1 MSISNSNSLVLK
13 ADKDSLR
20 SIFHLLVGKPDS
32 IQKVFSRSVQIH
44 QNSLLEL
51 NLRISEKL
59 KTHNLEAMVVSAVVI
74 FDDKTTIEFGG
85 WAEFESYRWST
96 HKATKEIRLKW
107 QFLLSVQGY
116 EVPQQHSLVVK
127 LSADAKPLELLQAV
141 LSKNPDEIDGV
152 IYNFAPTVC
161 RADFIN
167 HTMGQELISLVEEWN
182 KALPTP
188 DVESNLIKKLYRHKD
203 IFAHAINYLTPALS
217 TVSFIAVFRSNYIS
231 SDHPLPITMNDGVG
245 LITWL
250 LFGIIVIY
258 LLDKASKWLASVVHN
273 SIAEYGK
280 YSIFN
285 LTSGDLSRAKKL
297 NNSNKKKRNHFLLSV
312 SCSLIL
318 NVVSG
323 IITATYWPNGLK

>member
-1 MSISNSNSLVLK
+1 M
-13 ADKDSLR
+13 
-20 SIFHLLVGKPDS
+20 LVGKPDS
-32 IQKVFSRSVQIH
+32 IQRVFSRSVQID
-44 QNSLLEL
+44 QNSLFEL
-51 NLRISEKL
+51 NLRVHEKL
-59 KTHNLEAMVVSAVVI
+59 KTHNLEAIVVSATVI

-116 EVPQQHSLVVK
+116 EIPQQHSLVVK

-152 IYNFAPTVC
+152 MYNFAPTVC
-161 RADFIN
+161 RADFVN

-182 KALPTP
+182 KSLSTP
-188 DVESNLIKKLYRHKD
+188 DIESSIIKKLYRYKHTLS
-203 IFAHAINYLTPALS
+203 HAINYLTPALS
-217 TVSFIAVFRSNYIS
+217 TIAFIAVFRSNYIT
-231 SDHPLPITMNDGVG
+231 SDHSLPISMNDGVN

-250 LFGIIVIY
+250 LFGIVVIY
-258 LLDKASKWLASVVHN
+258 LLDKSARWLAGIVHN

-297 NNSNKKKRNHFLLSV
+297 DNSNKAKRNHFLLSV
-312 SCSLIL
+312 VFSLAL
-318 NVVSG
+318 NIISG
-323 IITATYWPNGLK
+323 IITATYWPNGIK